1 MNALLRALRFWLIE
15 PLAWIWYAFARPKQL
30 EETLLAQDP
39 TFEAEHILSPASS
52 AEKQLV
58 FEAQRQP
65 APLLRVLPAV
75 LLVNAVLALLSGGLL
90 ILIQPTT
97 SNISNIQ
104 SFLLY
109 SILAFAAGLV
119 IGLLFALVFGL
130 REGLISC
137 LLATASFGGAAGVAV
152 KLAGNAT
159 FLGVLAFILILGIA
173 SAFVYGLAG
182 KPNINELTFQRA
194 ALVLRISGVL
204 CLLILLVLVLMTLAS
219 FNILP
224 IPSLNLIGSLVLPSA
239 LVLLLTFVGALLLGF
254 FRLPFYLASAP
265 STILAY
271 HACRKQPQHVFEH
284 LHRSAL
290 YWDEHTSLPLPFLK
304 RLLLLAYEVSAEKAL
319 TEMAFIIA
327 QRPWQ
332 IGVARAALL
341 EIALRDLETR
351 INLDQVADARHLL
364 DTLFSAETQLTD
376 PRLARVLAT
385 LNDVSRDATRAI
397 SPIGLPGKRK
407 ALEEMQ
413 ANLRKVNARTAF
425 RDQRL
430 NVRLLRI
437 VSIWRVVAQQELNR
451 LAGAAHEIGS
461 LDNPYKPGQVLSPR
475 DSLFVGRHH
484 LAQELEG
491 ALSMSGRWPAF
502 LLNSERR
509 MGKTSALQQL
519 PYLLGSSYIS
529 VFYNLQQP
537 SLYAG
542 TATFLGFLADGIT
555 REMKARAL
563 NVNSLSYSALR
574 LQPGDAHVYRAFET
588 WLDHVETVLTQED
601 RTLLLA
607 FDEFEALEEIEKAR
621 YMDVRQLLNWMR
633 SIIQFRPRVVLLF
646 SGVKT
651 FTEMGEQGELDWA
664 GYFINVQ
671 MLRISFLKPDEAR
684 HLILHPTTEYPGLD
698 IFPSPVVDAI
708 ISETGCHPFLL
719 QAVCSTL
726 ITLLNVQRQETAT
739 LDDVRHATDRVLEEW
754 NSHFAHLWQR
764 TNLEQRACLKILLTH
779 AQASEEQ
786 IATLAWLDERIARR
800 ALLQLLRRDL
810 VLRNSDGSYSIAVP
824 MFQNWLERNA

>member
-1 MNALLRALRFWLIE
+1 MSALQRASRFWLGE
-15 PLAWIWYAFARPKQL
+15 PLAWIFYAFARPQRL
-30 EETLLAQDP
+30 EEALSAQDP
-39 TFEAEHILSPASS
+39 TFEPEQILSPSSS

-58 FEAQRQP
+58 FEAQRLP
-65 APLLRVLPAV
+65 IPLLRVLPAT
-75 LLVNAVLALLSGGLL
+75 LLVNAGLALLIQEVLSL
-90 ILIQPTT
+90 IRPVQPL
-97 SNISNIQ
+97 NAPE
-104 SFLLY
+104 FLLD
-109 SILAFAAGLV
+109 AGLALASGLV
-119 IGLLFALVFGL
+119 LGLLFALVFGL

-137 LLATASFGGAAGVAV
+137 LLTTLSFGPATGIAVMLPGANVH
-152 KLAGNAT
+152 
-159 FLGVLAFILILGIA
+159 FSVLAFILILGI
-173 SAFVYGLAG
+173 SSFFVYGLAAR
-182 KPNINELTFQRA
+182 PSINELTFQRTS
-194 ALVLRISGVL
+194 LVMRISGIFCLFIVL
-204 CLLILLVLVLMTLAS
+204 FLALVVLAS
-219 FNILP
+219 FGILP
-224 IPSLNLIGSLVLPSA
+224 ISGLMLLVVPFPSA
-239 LVLLLTFVGALLLGF
+239 LALLLSFFGALLLGF
-254 FRLPFYLASAP
+254 FRLPFYLASVP
-265 STILAY
+265 SIILAY
-271 HACRKQPQHVFEH
+271 RACRKQPQRVFEY
-284 LHRSAL
+284 LHHSAL

-304 RLLLLAYEVSAEKAL
+304 RLLLVAYEVSAEKAL

-332 IGVARAALL
+332 VGVARAALL

-351 INLDQVADARHLL
+351 INLEQVADARRLL
-364 DTLFSAETQLTD
+364 DTLFSAENQLAD
-376 PRLARVLAT
+376 PRLARVLAS
-385 LNDVSRDATRAI
+385 LNDVSRDATRAL

-413 ANLRKVNARTAF
+413 ANLLKVNARAAF

-430 NVRLLRI
+430 NARLLRI
-437 VSIWRVVAQQELNR
+437 VSIWRVVAQQELTR
-451 LAGAAHEIGS
+451 LAGAAQEIGS

-542 TATFLGFLADGIT
+542 TATFLGFLAEGIT
-555 REMKARAL
+555 REIKARAL
-563 NVNSLSYSALR
+563 KVNPLVYSALR

-588 WLDHVETVLTQED
+588 WLDHVEELLTRED
-601 RTLLLA
+601 RMLLLT

-621 YMDVRQLLNWMR
+621 YMDVHQLLNWMR

-651 FTEMGEQGELDWA
+651 FTEMGEQGVLDWV

-684 HLILHPTTEYPGLD
+684 HLILHPTAEYPGPE
-698 IFPSPVVDAI
+698 IFPPTVVDAI
-708 ISETGCHPFLL
+708 IHETGCHPFLL

-726 ITLLNVQRQETAT
+726 ITLLNVQKQETAT

-754 NSHFAHLWQR
+754 ISHFAHLWQR

-779 AQASEEQ
+779 AQAGEEQ
-786 IATLAWLDERIARR
+786 IATLAWLDEKIARR
-800 ALLQLLRRDL
+800 SLLQLLRRDL
-810 VLRNSDGSYSIAVP
+810 VLRNPDSTYSIAVP
-824 MFQNWLERNA
+824 MFQNWLERNT